1 MTNKLIPIAT
11 AVAFILAA
19 SFVQAREF
27 SSLEERM
34 TGREFRD
41 AGLHKLTEE
50 ELAELNRWIE
60 MRSLAEGEVP
70 AWATG
75 AAAATTPAVTAEGPA
90 AGDPRGLERGD
101 GDRTE
106 INSRIVGA
114 FSGWSGDNVFEL
126 ENGMV
131 WKQVESGTFSV
142 STLESP
148 EVRIHPGFFGSWQ
161 LQVEGYNRRIRVE
174 RIR

>member
-1 MTNKLIPIAT
+1 MINKFIPIAT
-11 AVAFILAA
+11 AVAFVLAA
-19 SFVQAREF
+19 SGVQSQEF

-50 ELAELNRWIE
+50 ELAALNRWIE

-70 AWATG
+70 AWAAG
-75 AAAATTPAVTAEGPA
+75 AATVTAPGVTAEGSA
-90 AGDPRGLERGD
+90 ATDMRGLDR

-106 INSRIVGA
+106 INSRIVGS
-114 FSGWSGDNVFEL
+114 FSGWSGDDVFEL

-131 WKQVESGTFSV
+131 WEQAESGTFSV
-142 STLESP
+142 ATIENP
-148 EVRIHPGFFGSWQ
+148 EVRIRPGFFGSWQ

-174 RIR
+174 RVR

>member
-1 MTNKLIPIAT
+1 MINKLISMAT
-11 AVAFILAA
+11 AVAFVLAA
-19 SFVQAREF
+19 SFAEAREF

-41 AGLHKLTEE
+41 AGLHKLTDE
-50 ELAELNRWIE
+50 ELAALNRWIE

-70 AWATG
+70 SWAMG
-75 AAAATTPAVTAEGPA
+75 AAAVVAPGATAEGPA
-90 AGDPRGLERGD
+90 SGDLRGFER

-106 INSRIVGA
+106 INSRIVGS
-114 FSGWSGDNVFEL
+114 FSGWSGDDVFEL

-131 WKQVESGTFSV
+131 WEQAESGTFSV
-142 STLESP
+142 ATMENP
-148 EVRIHPGFFGSWQ
+148 EVRIRPGFFGSWQ

-174 RIR
+174 RVR